1 MQDPKYKI
9 VHYLTRNGTREK
21 AGPGGLLAEML
32 SSGAALVNS
41 FVRHLQQRKRLRS
54 AGEQGGGSEGQGG
67 SARKRL
73 RSTVLPGQD
82 GQGGSAQQGVD
93 EDSSSDH
100 PSSGAEGFS
109 EGQQDGAG
117 QMPDQGDQ
125 SPFGGDSDAD
135 RDVSSAADPE
145 QPSAQHGRL
154 DDEDIYEEHVRTGGG
169 WDLTFHVFTV
179 PQASI
184 LTGKAVQFC
193 CPNTPPLLQHWE
205 AAHSMS
211 DCSSGVDSDHSGE
224 HLGVTASRRCT
235 QWQGQ
240 GLSRKTSFPGILLA
254 TFGQEEVA
262 VPYCTCSGTMMRQL
276 AQAKNPDGLQQ
287 RPADTEFLL
296 EVCSQPPCFGSFT
309 CSRGL
314 TGGGLVSRI
323 AASTSSISARAPARL
338 SSGCKSETAPPS
350 AIPMSTSGYSAS
362 ATLLAVSHRRETCT
376 NSVKPPSPPPVP
388 APDLLDRCFFSFL
401 PAGILSWKATSGDC
415 FLNPFCLFQVGVA
428 TSGGSSGFR
437 VGRSFHR
444 TPAPEHFLSPPSV
457 RETPSQCV

>member
-1 MQDPKYKI
+1 MPPS
-9 VHYLTRNGTREK
+9 R
-21 AGPGGLLAEML
+21 
-32 SSGAALVNS
+32 SGSAVLKG
-41 FVRHLQQRKRLRS
+41 FVRDLRERKRLRDTSGPEQEQRKRGRADS
-54 AGEQGGGSEGQGG
+54 AVQGGSSSVNSSSEEEGSEG
-67 SARKRL
+67 
-73 RSTVLPGQD
+73 GQ
-82 GQGGSAQQGVD
+82 AQDKGI
-93 EDSSSDH
+93 
-100 PSSGAEGFS
+100 
-109 EGQQDGAG
+109 
-117 QMPDQGDQ
+117 PDQGDQ
-125 SPFGGDSDAD
+125 SPVGGDSDAD
-135 RDVSSAADPE
+135 QDVSSAADPE

-193 CPNTPPLLQHWE
+193 CPNTPPLPQHRE

-240 GLSRKTSFPGILLA
+240 GLARKTSFPGILLA

-276 AQAKNPDGLQQ
+276 AIAKNPDGLQQ

-296 EVCSQPPCFGSFT
+296 EVCSQPLCCCSFT
-309 CSRGL
+309 CSLGL
-314 TGGGLVSRI
+314 TGGGLVSRT

-362 ATLLAVSHRRETCT
+362 AILLAVSHRRATFT
-376 NSVKPPSPPPVP
+376 NSVKPPPPPSVP
-388 APDLLDRCFFSFL
+388 APDLLDRCFFNFL
-401 PAGILSWKATSGDC
+401 PAGIFSWKTTAGDC
-415 FLNPFCLFQVGVA
+415 CLNPLCLFRWVWRPAAVLLDSAWDVA
-428 TSGGSSGFR
+428 FTELRPRSTSCHLR
-437 VGRSFHR
+437 
-444 TPAPEHFLSPPSV
+444 A
-457 RETPSQCV
+457 